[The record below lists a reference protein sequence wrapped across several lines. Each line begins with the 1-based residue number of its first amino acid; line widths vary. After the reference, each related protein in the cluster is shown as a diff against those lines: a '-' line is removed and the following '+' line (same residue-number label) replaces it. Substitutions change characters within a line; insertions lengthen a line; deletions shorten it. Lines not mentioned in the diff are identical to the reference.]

1 MEVKLEHYTP
11 LNICSK
17 AIRTCWDSHKH
28 SDTTKDIECGEKDK
42 ELVDRIGNKLKHE
55 SVKNHITYNFT
66 IKGISTKTLLALTRH
81 DVGVEFSVQS
91 TRYTTKKV
99 VKSGD
104 CSYTL
109 TKNETINNYLADI
122 LEMIKDCV
130 NKNFDND
137 DISMLLPQAW
147 HYNLFC
153 SMSLQAVQ
161 HLGKLRLK
169 SDAHW
174 DIRKFTELL
183 FLALPD
189 EHKYL
194 FEDIVVGVSENEN
207 FKEEFLS
214 KITRKDIT
222 NETH

>member
-1 MEVKLEHYTP
+1 MEVLLEHYTP

-42 ELVDRIGNKLKHE
+42 DLIDRIGNKFKHE

-99 VKSGD
+99 VKSGE
-104 CSYTL
+104 CSYTS
-109 TKNETINNYLADI
+109 TKNETVNNYLANI

-169 SDAHW
+169 GDAHW

-183 FLALPD
+183 FLTIPN

-194 FEDIVVGVSENEN
+194 FEDIVLETSENEE
-207 FKEEFLS
+207 FKKVFLDMNDL
-214 KITRKDIT
+214 KGNT
-222 NETH
+222 NELN

>member
-1 MEVKLEHYTP
+1 MIIITEEQRERA
-11 LNICSK
+11 SK
-17 AIRTCWDSHKH
+17 YI
-28 SDTTKDIECGEKDK
+28 
-42 ELVDRIGNKLKHE
+42 
-55 SVKNHITYNFT
+55 
-66 IKGISTKTLLALTRH
+66 
-81 DVGVEFSVQS
+81 
-91 TRYTTKKV
+91 
-99 VKSGD
+99 
-104 CSYTL
+104 TL
-109 TKNETINNYLADI
+109 TGDNEVDEVLIAQ
-122 LEMIKDCV
+122 LELSRQLVEKKKA
-130 NKNFDND
+130 NDN
-137 DISMLLPQAW
+137 ISMTLTQAW

-169 SDAHW
+169 GDAHW